1 MAVTRKPRP
10 ASQPSEAIVQRLIS
24 KGGSAADRPT
34 DAPTA
39 VLVRFPASMLAEID
53 AAVQRRR
60 PVRISRQSWII
71 EACLVRLQQE
81 TPSMSRDH
89 RIRINPGQAK
99 KGDSD
104 ADQA

>member
-10 ASQPSEAIVQRLIS
+10 AFQPSEAIVQRLIS
-24 KGGSAADRPT
+24 KGGSAAADKLT
-34 DAPTA
+34 DALTA

-81 TPSMSRDH
+81 PQHEPGPSH
-89 RIRINPGQAK
+89 PH
-99 KGDSD
+99 
-104 ADQA
+104 

>member
-1 MAVTRKPRP
+1 MAVTRKPRA

-24 KGGSAADRPT
+24 KGGSAAADKPP
-34 DAPTA
+34 DALTA

-71 EACLVRLQQE
+71 EACLARLQQK
-81 TPSMSRDH
+81 TP
-89 RIRINPGQAK
+89 A
-99 KGDSD
+99 
-104 ADQA
+104 

>member
-1 MAVTRKPRP
+1 MYGWLESWPSPASPGP
-10 ASQPSEAIVQRLIS
+10 ASQPSEVIVQRLIS
-24 KGGSAADRPT
+24 KGGSVAADKPT
-34 DAPTA
+34 DALTA

-81 TPSMSRDH
+81 TP
-89 RIRINPGQAK
+89 A
-99 KGDSD
+99 
-104 ADQA
+104 

>member
-24 KGGSAADRPT
+24 KGGSAAADKPT
-34 DAPTA
+34 DALTA

-81 TPSMSRDH
+81 TP
-89 RIRINPGQAK
+89 A
-99 KGDSD
+99 
-104 ADQA
+104 